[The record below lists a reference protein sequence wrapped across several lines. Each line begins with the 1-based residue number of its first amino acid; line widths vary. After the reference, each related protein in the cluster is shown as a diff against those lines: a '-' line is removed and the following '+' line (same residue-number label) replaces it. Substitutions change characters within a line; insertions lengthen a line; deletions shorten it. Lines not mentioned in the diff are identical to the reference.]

1 MAGGRGSACNQPFYP
16 TLAVAHDA
24 SSGPLI
30 SKHAKRLAGETPQGT
45 EPAAEFFGMNA
56 EFFGMN
62 AVMAL
67 GKRNEFVLKHSWDK
81 TFVAQHHDPNG

>member
-1 MAGGRGSACNQPFYP
+1 
-16 TLAVAHDA
+16 
-24 SSGPLI
+24 LI

-45 EPAAEFFGMNA
+45 EPAAEFFGMNAEFFGMNAEFFGMNA